1 MGAMGHDDHDHDHH
15 HSHGH
20 GHEHAGHAHAH
31 PHVHADAH
39 VASSGHAPALN
50 ANLATGLGHATQV
63 LHVDPIS
70 GAAGDMLIA
79 ALLDLGVDETFLRQ
93 SIDATGLEGY
103 RLEIGRRDKHAIAAR
118 SFDVHV
124 EGKQPARDYA
134 TIEKLLRGAALPARV
149 HELAQHA
156 FLRLGEAEA
165 KVHRQSLA
173 HVHFHEVGGV
183 DAIVDVVGACAG
195 IAWLE
200 RQAGGEGKLGFS
212 LAALPVGAGRTRGA
226 HGSIPVP
233 APAALE
239 LMIGLPTRDPKFVEG
254 QELELVTPTGA
265 ALLRTFVERLP
276 SSVGGWP
283 RFSPRAIGYGAG
295 KRDLADRPNVVRL
308 VLGDVSPEPA
318 RQATHVVL
326 EANVD
331 DTTGEIAGAVIEAV
345 LAEGALDAWA
355 QPITMKK
362 GRPALLLAALSTL
375 DDEEKVG
382 RALLAHTGSL
392 GVRRSVVSRFERPR
406 RFVEVETPYGVV
418 RVKIADGDGLPTVV
432 HPELDE
438 CKRRA
443 TEHAV
448 PVREVIRAAIVAV
461 SRLPPE

>member
-1 MGAMGHDDHDHDHH
+1 MGHDDHEHDE
-15 HSHGH
+15 
-20 GHEHAGHAHAH
+20 GHEHGHSHSDGHPHAHAGS
-31 PHVHADAH
+31 HASLPTPTAMFTH
-39 VASSGHAPALN
+39 TF
-50 ANLATGLGHATQV
+50 TGVKQV
-63 LHVDPIS
+63 LHVDPVS

-79 ALLDLGVDETFLRQ
+79 ALLDLGVDESFLRAQ
-93 SIDATGLEGY
+93 IDAIGLGGF
-103 RLEIGRRDKHAIAAR
+103 RLELGTRDKHAIAAR
-118 SFDVHV
+118 SFDVIV

-134 TIEKLLRGAALPARV
+134 TIEKLLRGAALDARV

-165 KVHRQSLA
+165 KIHRQPLS

-183 DAIVDVVGACAG
+183 DAIVDIVGACAG
-195 IAWLE
+195 VAWLE
-200 RQAGGEGKLGFS
+200 TRAGGEGALGVS
-212 LAALPVGAGRTRGA
+212 LSALPVGAGRTRGA

-239 LMIGLPTRDPKFVEG
+239 LMIGLPTRDPKLPQG

-276 SSVGGWP
+276 SSVAGWP

-308 VLGDVSPEPA
+308 VLGDVSPPA
-318 RQATHVVL
+318 TRETTHVVL

-331 DTTGEIAGAVIEAV
+331 DTTGEIAGAVIEAL

-362 GRPALLLAALSTL
+362 GRPALLIAALASL
-375 DDEEKVG
+375 DDEEKIG

-392 GVRRSVVSRFERPR
+392 GVRRSPVSRFERPR
-406 RFVEVETPYGVV
+406 RFVDVETPYGDV

-438 CKRRA
+438 CRA
-443 TEHAV
+443 RAIEHAV

-461 SRLPPE
+461 SRLPPV